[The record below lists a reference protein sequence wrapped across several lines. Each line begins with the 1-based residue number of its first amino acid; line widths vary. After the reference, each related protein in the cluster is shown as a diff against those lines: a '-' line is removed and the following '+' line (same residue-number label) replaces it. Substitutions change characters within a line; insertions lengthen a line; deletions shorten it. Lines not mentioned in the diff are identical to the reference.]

1 MNQPHT
7 DEAGHETAA
16 AHPAAMPPPQG
27 GPYPYYPV
35 SKPMN
40 NLALVALIL
49 SVSGIG
55 IGGIICGHIARKQI
69 RENPHQDGDTLAL
82 AGLIVGYCATIL
94 VTLFIAAYVA
104 FIIFMINHAPA
115 V

>member
-1 MNQPHT
+1 MTDPHSHDDGVQNQPSY
-7 DEAGHETAA
+7 
-16 AHPAAMPPPQG
+16 PAAMPPAQQPQ
-27 GPYPYYPV
+27 YPFPV

-55 IGGIICGHIARKQI
+55 IGGIICGHIARRQI

-82 AGLIVGYCATIL
+82 AGLIVGYCATVL
-94 VTLFIAAYVA
+94 VTLLVVAYVG
-104 FIIFMINHAPA
+104 FLIFLFNQAPQY
-115 V
+115 

>member
-7 DEAGHETAA
+7 DEAGPESAA

-27 GPYPYYPV
+27 GPYPYPV

-82 AGLIVGYCATIL
+82 AGLIVGYCATVL
-94 VTLFIAAYVA
+94 VVLFIAAYVA
-104 FIIFMINHAPA
+104 FIIFMINHTPT